1 MSQLT
6 ESQRYEISSYLQ
18 KGKSKDEIASLVG
31 VHRSTIYRELRRN
44 KFKPSD
50 GYDAEYAQYRYELLS
65 SSCKCD
71 TWLRI

>member
-50 GYDAEYAQYRYELLS
+50 RYDA
-65 SSCKCD
+65 
-71 TWLRI
+71 